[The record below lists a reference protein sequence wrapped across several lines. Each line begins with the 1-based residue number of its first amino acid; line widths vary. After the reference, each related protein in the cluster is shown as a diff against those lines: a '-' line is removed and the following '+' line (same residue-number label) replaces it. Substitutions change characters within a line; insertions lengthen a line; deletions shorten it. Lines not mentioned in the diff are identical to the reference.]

1 MADTEKRRMKPFNKF
16 LLIYVAVLTVL
27 VLAGLLVFRQFI
39 SAYEFS
45 RPVKATDRFFD
56 ELTPEYVRAHAEDY
70 VAELSNKAQSDEVIF
85 DYLFDCV
92 RNADCVRAAG
102 ESTPTSAVYVLR
114 HSGKNICRLYLEQET
129 ESSFGFSAWNVND
142 VEFNFSPLF
151 VEDSISVPDGYS
163 VLFEGEKLGSDF
175 ITDNEV
181 HYAILDDF
189 YDNVD
194 ARNLPYLTGYSVSH
208 TLNTA
213 VTVKA
218 PDGKTY
224 APEELSEKSFIN
236 NLSKQELEELTAFT
250 DDYVHRY
257 VTFTSSSNWN
267 PSGNYINLVKLVV
280 YGSDLQSR
288 LLQAIGGLGFASS
301 RGDTVMNVTIND
313 TMKIRDDLFAVDVTY
328 EVETI
333 GSAGPVTTYS
343 NARLLA
349 LYPAVDERFFALAMS
364 RY

>member
-208 TLNTA
+208 TLDTA

-236 NLSKQELEELTAFT
+236 NLSKQELE
-250 DDYVHRY
+250 
-257 VTFTSSSNWN
+257 
-267 PSGNYINLVKLVV
+267 
-280 YGSDLQSR
+280 
-288 LLQAIGGLGFASS
+288 
-301 RGDTVMNVTIND
+301 
-313 TMKIRDDLFAVDVTY
+313 
-328 EVETI
+328 
-333 GSAGPVTTYS
+333 
-343 NARLLA
+343 
-349 LYPAVDERFFALAMS
+349 
-364 RY
+364 